1 MREKASVCT
10 DEARHSDLQ
19 GPDAVEA
26 ELSKVGG
33 LRSPDEIDW
42 EGLRVVGEEAGQGA
56 VVVEVEV
63 DAEAR
68 RRGRLWDPAARQVAA
83 VGHGRWGRRRRR
95 RRRRRRH
102 RQRWTT
108 ETGFIWILN
117 VNRFA
122 DKRLRSLR

>member
-1 MREKASVCT
+1 MREKASLRT

-33 LRSPDEIDW
+33 LRSPDEIDG
-42 EGLRVVGEEAGQGA
+42 ESLRVVGEEAGQGA

-68 RRGRLWDPAARQVAA
+68 WRGRL
-83 VGHGRWGRRRRR
+83 
-95 RRRRRRH
+95 
-102 RQRWTT
+102 
-108 ETGFIWILN
+108 
-117 VNRFA
+117 
-122 DKRLRSLR
+122 